1 MTDVSTFQDKDHAQ
15 VMRHV
20 ADVIEQE
27 FPTSS
32 VRDVSMQHVHIRTER
47 IIRRIRAMADLAE
60 RRDG

>member
-1 MTDVSTFQDKDHAQ
+1 MSTFQDKDHAQ

-32 VRDVSMQHVHIRTER
+32 LRAALATRYADIRTER
-47 IIRRIRAMADLAE
+47 IISRIRAMADLAE